1 MSRKP
6 AGLDPG
12 DTTVNRLSIRMILFI
27 VVLSALHIS
36 AIAPLKPPPSDQS
49 MPITPTAAPLT
60 TLILPR
66 LVHYACTAPLAN
78 GPDPNPCRAGKFR
91 VTR

>member
-12 DTTVNRLSIRMILFI
+12 DTTMNRLSIRMILFI

-36 AIAPLKPPPSDQS
+36 AIAPLKPLMNRPIHANYADRRSSDY
-49 MPITPTAAPLT
+49 THT
-60 TLILPR
+60 T
-66 LVHYACTAPLAN
+66 
-78 GPDPNPCRAGKFR
+78 
-91 VTR
+91 